1 MILYQLDFGGGK
13 IIDNSSIFGNLSY
26 THEINNNEDFCLGT
40 TSSAEVS
47 FETNAL
53 TTQNI
58 GDEFTLK
65 IKQFSQTDYRT
76 FGKFVIKEVNKY
88 KTRYRV
94 TAYDYICKLDKDVS
108 SWIAS
113 VPVGVSL
120 GYIFS
125 SLCSQ
130 CGVTPF
136 DTVFTNSNYHI
147 TTPIT
152 GNNISGRTVLSYIA
166 QAAGGAA
173 IADSTGRIKIID
185 YAINPDTVTRAE
197 YKTFDYA
204 DYACAAIGQVRICKA
219 DGSTGAVY
227 PGTGANSL
235 KIIGNPL
242 LYTSTITEAL
252 TEVATNIYNKIHGY
266 SDYTPATISLIEDHD
281 IDVGDIL
288 TVENKKILVMK
299 KQLDNAGVT
308 ISCTGSYERSLLVSE
323 AERMNEVNGQIEII
337 RNKGE
342 EALTEIRDARGSYSS
357 LALRFNAIEASVSA
371 SGNSTY
377 MQETEPVNAREG
389 DIWIYTGTT
398 SLTRK
403 NGKMY
408 RKGSSGW
415 DEVTDSDITVN
426 GDAIAQLKIDVGG
439 ITSTVQGHTTSINT
453 LNGTVATHTDNIS
466 TINQT
471 MSGLSSTVSSHTQ
484 TIDTLSNTVSQQ
496 STSISTIQQTAN
508 SVSAE
513 VTAARGT
520 YSDLNSRLNDIVV
533 TGSGNKTYKQA
544 AAPTGDIRT
553 GDLWFD
559 TTNSK

>member
-1 MILYQLDFGGGK
+1 
-13 IIDNSSIFGNLSY
+13 
-26 THEINNNEDFCLGT
+26 
-40 TSSAEVS
+40 
-47 FETNAL
+47 
-53 TTQNI
+53 
-58 GDEFTLK
+58 
-65 IKQFSQTDYRT
+65 
-76 FGKFVIKEVNKY
+76 
-88 KTRYRV
+88 
-94 TAYDYICKLDKDVS
+94 
-108 SWIAS
+108 
-113 VPVGVSL
+113 
-120 GYIFS
+120 
-125 SLCSQ
+125 
-130 CGVTPF
+130 
-136 DTVFTNSNYHI
+136 
-147 TTPIT
+147 
-152 GNNISGRTVLSYIA
+152 
-166 QAAGGAA
+166 
-173 IADSTGRIKIID
+173 
-185 YAINPDTVTRAE
+185 
-197 YKTFDYA
+197 
-204 DYACAAIGQVRICKA
+204 
-219 DGSTGAVY
+219 
-227 PGTGANSL
+227 
-235 KIIGNPL
+235 
-242 LYTSTITEAL
+242 
-252 TEVATNIYNKIHGY
+252 
-266 SDYTPATISLIEDHD
+266 
-281 IDVGDIL
+281 
-288 TVENKKILVMK
+288 MK

-308 ISCTGSYERSLLVSE
+308 LSCTGSYERSLLVSE
-323 AERMNEVNGQIEII
+323 AERMNEFNGQIEII

-342 EALTEIRDARGSYSS
+342 EALTEIRDARGTYSS

-439 ITSTVQGHTTSINT
+439 ITSTVQGNTTSINT
-453 LNGTVATHTDNIS
+453 LNGTVATHTENIS

-471 MSGLSSTVSSHTQ
+471 MSGISSTVSSHTQ

-520 YSDLNSRLNDIVV
+520 YSDLNTRLNEIAV

-544 AAPTGDIRT
+544 SAPKGDIRT